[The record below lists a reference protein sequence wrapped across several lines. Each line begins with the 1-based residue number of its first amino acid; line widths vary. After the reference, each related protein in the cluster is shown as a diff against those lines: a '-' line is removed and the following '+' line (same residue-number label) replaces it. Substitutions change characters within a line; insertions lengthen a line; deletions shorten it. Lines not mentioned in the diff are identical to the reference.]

1 MNEDTSFYKNLLD
14 NLHDG
19 VYFVD
24 KDIRITYWNS
34 AAEKITGYSL
44 QEILNTRCPDN
55 RLQHIDQKGKKL
67 CKEGCPLHETLK
79 DGQPREVENLFL
91 YHKDGHRVPISI
103 KISPIRNADGEII
116 GAVEIFFEHS
126 AKLEIEKHLKY
137 LEKRLSLDSLT
148 RLPNRAYLEDLIP
161 AKILEFERTG
171 SQFGLVFIDVDN
183 FKSIN
188 DTYGHDMGD
197 RVLRLIKETLVK
209 NIRVIDTACRWGGDE
224 FVVLLSDMKPETMA
238 GVADKFLTL
247 VRHSGLKVDHDLLQ
261 VTISIGATL
270 IEPGDTLQSL
280 VKRADSLMYES
291 KKTGK
296 DRVTIG

>member
-1 MNEDTSFYKNLLD
+1 MKEDPSFYKNLLD

-55 RLQHIDQKGKKL
+55 RLQHIDHKGKKL

-79 DGQPREVENLFL
+79 DGKSREVENLFL

-103 KISPIRNADGEII
+103 KISPIRNADHEII

-126 AKLEIEKHLKY
+126 AKLEIEKHLKH
-137 LEKRLSLDSLT
+137 LERRLSLDSLT
-148 RLPNRAYLEDLIP
+148 RLPNRAYLEELIP

-171 SQFGLVFIDVDN
+171 SLFGLVFIDVDN

-197 RVLRLIKETLVK
+197 QVLKLIKETLVK

-224 FVVLLSDMKPETMA
+224 FVVLLSDMKPETLM

-280 VKRADSLMYES
+280 VKRADALMYES

-296 DRVTIG
+296 DRVAIG